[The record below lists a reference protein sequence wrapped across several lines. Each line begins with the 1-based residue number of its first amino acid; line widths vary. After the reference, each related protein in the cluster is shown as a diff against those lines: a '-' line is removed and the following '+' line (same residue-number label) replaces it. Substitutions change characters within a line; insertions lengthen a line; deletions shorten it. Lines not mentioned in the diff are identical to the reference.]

1 MRFDR
6 RWIEAHI
13 PHQGR
18 MCLLDEVRAWDQ
30 LSVECASRTH
40 RAPDHPLRAHGRLG
54 SACLLEY
61 AAQAMAVHGALRFPA
76 DAATA
81 AATIGPFG
89 VLASARSVELLVGGL
104 DDIADELL
112 IRAERQHSD
121 QRGAL
126 YEFHISAAA
135 RLLAQGRAA
144 VLFGAARS
152 LPR

>member
-6 RWIEAHI
+6 RWIERHI

-18 MCLLDEVRAWDQ
+18 MCLLDEVRAWDRT
-30 LSVECASRTH
+30 SVECSSLTH

-61 AAQAMAVHGALRFPA
+61 AAQAMAVHGALRFPV
-76 DAATA
+76 DMVTA
-81 AATIGPFG
+81 ARSIGPVG
-89 VLASARSVELLVGGL
+89 VLASARQVELLVARL

-112 IRAERQHSD
+112 IRAEQQHSD
-121 QRGAL
+121 ERGAL
-126 YEFHISAAA
+126 YEFRISAAA

-144 VLFGAARS
+144 VLFGAALDAAR
-152 LPR
+152 

>member
-30 LSVECASRTH
+30 SSVECASRTH

-81 AATIGPFG
+81 TRAIGRVG
-89 VLASARSVELLVGGL
+89 VLASARSVELLIGEL
-104 DDIADELL
+104 DDIAGELL

-121 QRGAL
+121 ESGAL
-126 YEFHISAAA
+126 YEFRISAAA

-144 VLFGAARS
+144 VLFGAA
-152 LPR
+152 LGPPR

>member
-1 MRFDR
+1 VRFDR

-30 LSVECASRTH
+30 SSVECASRTH
-40 RAPDHPLRAHGRLG
+40 RAADHPLRAHGRLG

-76 DAATA
+76 DTSIATR
-81 AATIGPFG
+81 TLGPVG
-89 VLASARSVELLVGGL
+89 VLASARNIELLVVGL

-112 IRAERQHSD
+112 IRAERQYSD
-121 QRGAL
+121 ERGAL
-126 YEFHISAAA
+126 YEFRISAAS

-144 VLFGAARS
+144 VLFGAAVS
-152 LPR
+152 PPR

>member
-30 LSVECASRTH
+30 SSVECASRTH
-40 RAPDHPLRAHGRLG
+40 RAADHPLRAHGRLG

-76 DAATA
+76 DTSTATR
-81 AATIGPFG
+81 TLGPVG
-89 VLASARSVELLVGGL
+89 VLASARNIELLVVGL

-121 QRGAL
+121 ERGAL
-126 YEFHISAAA
+126 YEFRISAAA

-144 VLFGAARS
+144 VLFGPAVSPAR
-152 LPR
+152 

>member
-1 MRFDR
+1 MRLDR

-18 MCLLDEVRAWDQ
+18 MCLLDEVRVWDQ
-30 LSVECASRTH
+30 ASVECASQTH

-61 AAQAMAVHGALRFPA
+61 AAQATAIHGALRFPA

-81 AATIGPFG
+81 AAAVGPVG
-89 VLASARSVELLVGGL
+89 VLASARSVELLVASL
-104 DDIADELL
+104 DDIFDELL

-121 QRGAL
+121 ERGAL
-126 YEFHISAAA
+126 YEFRISAAA
-135 RLLAQGRAA
+135 NLLARGRVA
-144 VLFGAARS
+144 VVFGAALS
-152 LPR
+152 LAR

>member
-1 MRFDR
+1 VRLDR

-30 LSVECASRTH
+30 ASVECASRTH

-76 DAATA
+76 GTATA
-81 AATIGPFG
+81 TQAIGPVG
-89 VLASARSVELLVGGL
+89 VLASARSVELLVAGL

-121 QRGAL
+121 ERGAL
-126 YEFHISAAA
+126 YEFRISAAA

-144 VLFGAARS
+144 VLFGAALSPAR
-152 LPR
+152 

>member
-30 LSVECASRTH
+30 ASVDCASRTH

-61 AAQAMAVHGALRFPA
+61 AAQAMAVHGALRFAA
-76 DAATA
+76 DTAAAATA
-81 AATIGPFG
+81 IGPVG
-89 VLASARSVELLVGGL
+89 VLASARSVELLVAAL

-112 IRAERQHSD
+112 IRVERQHSD
-121 QRGAL
+121 ERGAL
-126 YEFHISAAA
+126 YEFRISAAA
-135 RLLAQGRAA
+135 TLLAQGRVA
-144 VLFGAARS
+144 VQFGAGLSLAR
-152 LPR
+152 